1 MAFSKVA
8 LNYAKA
14 YQNALEQEFPYVL
27 YFGALFSAPNN
38 GRFRWV
44 NSNVIEVPT
53 ISTSGRVDG
62 DRDSIG
68 TRKRNFN
75 NTWTPLTL
83 ANHRSWET
91 LVHPRDIDETNG
103 VVSIANITRVFND
116 EQKFPEMN
124 AYLISK
130 VYSDF
135 VEQGGQ
141 VDTTVLTT
149 ENVLTVFGNLMKAMD
164 EARVP
169 RQGRI
174 LYVTPDTRDLIE
186 NAKQI
191 YRTLDVSSASQAV
204 RLAITSID
212 SVEIPESV
220 PSDMMKTLYDFT
232 EGWAVDDDAA
242 QINMFLVHPQAVIT
256 PISYEFAQLDAPSA
270 GSQGKWEYFEESF
283 EDVFLLPH
291 KRAAVAFNVTPAGEQ
306 AGITLDKTTATVVKD
321 ATTTLTATTVP
332 ADAVVTW
339 ASSDS
344 DVATVSDGTVTG
356 VAAGTATITATITVD
371 GTDYSASCAVTVT
384 AE

>member
-1 MAFSKVA
+1 MAFTKVA

-27 YFGALFSAPNN
+27 YFGALFAAPNN

-62 DRDSIG
+62 DRDNIG

-130 VYSDF
+130 VYADF
-135 VEQGGQ
+135 IEQGGR
-141 VDTTVLTT
+141 VDNTVLTA
-149 ENVLTVFGNLMKAMD
+149 ENVLTVFGRLMKEMD
-164 EARVP
+164 EKRVP

-191 YRTLDVSSASQAV
+191 YRTLDVSKSSQEV

-232 EGWAVDDDAA
+232 EGWAVDDDAL

-291 KRAAVAFNVTPAGEQ
+291 KTAAVAFNVSVGVS
-306 AGITLDKTTATVVKD
+306 LDKSEATVVKD
-321 ATTTLTATTVP
+321 ATIDLTATTIP
-332 ADAVVTW
+332 AGATVTW
-339 ASSDS
+339 VSSDT

-356 VAAGTATITATITVD
+356 VAAGTATITATVEVD
-371 GTDYSASCAVTVT
+371 DVEYTASCEVTVT
-384 AE
+384 AS